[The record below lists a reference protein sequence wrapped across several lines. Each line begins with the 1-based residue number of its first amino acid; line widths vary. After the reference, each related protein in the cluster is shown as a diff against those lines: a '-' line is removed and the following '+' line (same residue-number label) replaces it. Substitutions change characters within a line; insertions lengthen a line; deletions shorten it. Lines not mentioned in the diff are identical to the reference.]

1 MQEMG
6 QNGSKTLEQ
15 VFFGQYRMLER
26 LLTTRTRFQTFL
38 FLFSP
43 QDQPG
48 CTKSSTDEEALI
60 QVISQKSSST

>member
-1 MQEMG
+1 MG

-15 VFFGQYRMLER
+15 VFFRSVSDA
-26 LLTTRTRFQTFL
+26 RTPTNDKNSISNL

-43 QDQPG
+43 QDQAG

-60 QVISQKSSST
+60 QVISQKSSGT